1 LGFQHQ
7 RTFVD
12 RGRQAK
18 INTKTQKHPPA
29 PTITPTP
36 RPHPHQVHNTQL
48 NTQLLTSSAQ
58 LMAKRKREVPR
69 VLNRAT
75 ISPKQRKNTDILAK
89 QGWVLLKMREKD
101 KRFLKAM
108 QIPLERATYVGSNG
122 TENGEKDKQPAAL
135 GVDGGGSGNASTEV
149 SQQLDYETIRDK
161 WAKSNKRYPF
171 ELPPTVKTTKTTG
184 EWDLSGLNQTKKM
197 QFGKAFHQTGND
209 RTGRTL
215 LEQGIEHVVEVALR
229 DTMGK
234 FLVDQLVPFHHLAT
248 PQVARTDQEKQKIAA
263 LPALSLQQTLI
274 IKYEYEENWAVA
286 TSLETLIAQCLEV
299 QVADVHVAAPH
310 FFASETSGE
319 VTYSVGLQ
327 NLCPDK
333 VRAVEQKMDKL
344 KRKLKTQVY
353 SSGRVSDASTPVLS
367 INALKNMGAGDIK
380 AWLETYLDQDLHRDY
395 CDALT
400 VLVTTACPARLAIV
414 KGSHTNTGG
423 PGKPFAASVVDH
435 PDQHEYHIITL
446 PAYSVL
452 VVNR

>member
-1 LGFQHQ
+1 
-7 RTFVD
+7 
-12 RGRQAK
+12 
-18 INTKTQKHPPA
+18 
-29 PTITPTP
+29 
-36 RPHPHQVHNTQL
+36 
-48 NTQLLTSSAQ
+48 
-58 LMAKRKREVPR
+58 MAKRKREVPR

-135 GVDGGGSGNASTEV
+135 GVDGGGSGNGTEV
-149 SQQLDYETIRDK
+149 SQQLDYEKIRDK
-161 WAKSNKRYPF
+161 WRAKSDKSNKRNPF
-171 ELPPTVKTTKTTG
+171 ELPPSVKTTKTTG

-234 FLVDQLVPFHHLAT
+234 FLVEQLVPYHHLAT

-274 IKYEYEENWAVA
+274 IIKYECEENVAVA

-299 QVADVHVAAPH
+299 QVADVHVKDI
-310 FFASETSGE
+310 FFPSKTSWE

-327 NLCPDK
+327 NLCPEE

-344 KRKLKTQVY
+344 KRKLKTQVS

-367 INALKNMGAGDIK
+367 INALKNMRAGDIK

-395 CDALT
+395 CDAACATNAKTKTNAPWALT

-452 VVNR
+452 VVDR

>member
-1 LGFQHQ
+1 
-7 RTFVD
+7 
-12 RGRQAK
+12 
-18 INTKTQKHPPA
+18 
-29 PTITPTP
+29 
-36 RPHPHQVHNTQL
+36 
-48 NTQLLTSSAQ
+48 
-58 LMAKRKREVPR
+58 MAKRKREVPR

-89 QGWVLLKMREKD
+89 QGWVLLKMRAKD
-101 KRFLKAM
+101 ERFLKAM

-135 GVDGGGSGNASTEV
+135 GVDGGGSGNGTEV
-149 SQQLDYETIRDK
+149 SQQLDYEKIRDK
-161 WAKSNKRYPF
+161 WWAKSDKSNKRNPF
-171 ELPPTVKTTKTTG
+171 ELPPSVKTTKTTG
-184 EWDLSGLNQTKKM
+184 EWDLSGLNQTEQHVVSHQTKKM

-248 PQVARTDQEKQKIAA
+248 HLATPQVARTDQEKQKIAA

-274 IKYEYEENWAVA
+274 IKYEQRVA

-299 QVADVHVAAPH
+299 QVADVHVKDI
-310 FFASETSGE
+310 FASKTSRE

-327 NLCPDK
+327 NLLPEH
-333 VRAVEQKMDKL
+333 VRAVEQKMDQ
-344 KRKLKTQVY
+344 RKLKTQVS

-367 INALKNMGAGDIK
+367 INALKNMRAGDIK

-395 CDALT
+395 CDAACATNAKTKTTAPWALT

-414 KGSHTNTGG
+414 KGSHTGG
-423 PGKPFAASVVDH
+423 PGKPFAAGVVDH

-452 VVNR
+452 VVDR

>member
-1 LGFQHQ
+1 
-7 RTFVD
+7 
-12 RGRQAK
+12 
-18 INTKTQKHPPA
+18 
-29 PTITPTP
+29 
-36 RPHPHQVHNTQL
+36 
-48 NTQLLTSSAQ
+48 
-58 LMAKRKREVPR
+58 MAKRKREVPR

-184 EWDLSGLNQTKKM
+184 EWDQTEHVVSHQTKKM